1 MLYRTDPVFHAR
13 SKTASKAEAEAAADA
28 AAAVDQRDG
37 LEGVRAAY
45 DALHAASAALPPGE
59 RPIAYLAE
67 ECACVK
73 REGGFVFRFDR
84 RRFQKRGHQNGGG
97 MRGGELPATEVR
109 PPLDRGAFNF
119 LRVAPAECL
128 GVVALLAQGGESTY
142 RLVVN
147 KWPIYRRH
155 VLLVSDELRPQVLR
169 RADLGAAAAFMRRP
183 LKNRLPCL
191 FFNSW
196 SAGASVNHFHFQAAD
211 QRLPIMDCEVVA
223 VAAAVAAAAAG
234 GQHPSSAAAA
244 SSALQLRGFPAHHAV
259 VRLLPGAVGA
269 AAAPEEG
276 RGEGGGED
284 LGAAFT
290 DTAVEQL
297 WRLVSAMQASNQP
310 HNAFF
315 FGGLAVL
322 VPRSRDPRRR
332 GRFHRGCG
340 GVDFGCN
347 EFGGWFTAF
356 TEDAFEQYDAGA
368 AAAAMQECSEAIV
381 VADARL

>member
-1 MLYRTDPVFHAR
+1 MR
-13 SKTASKAEAEAAADA
+13 SKTATKAEKAAAADA
-28 AAAVDQRDG
+28 AAAVGRRDG

-45 DALHAASAALPPGE
+45 DALHAASVALPPGE

-73 REGGFVFRFDR
+73 REGGFVFRLDH
-84 RRFQKRGHQNGGG
+84 RRFQKRGHQNGNGG

-109 PPLDRGAFNF
+109 PPLDRAAFNF
-119 LRVAPAECL
+119 LKVDPAECL
-128 GVVALLAQGGESTY
+128 GTVTLAQGGAY

-169 RADLGAAAAFMRRP
+169 RADLAAAAAFMRRP
-183 LKNRLPCL
+183 AALPCL

-223 VAAAVAAAAAG
+223 A
-234 GQHPSSAAAA
+234 AAAA

-259 VRLLPGAVGA
+259 VRMLPGAVGA
-269 AAAPEEG
+269 AAAPAEE
-276 RGEGGGED
+276 EGGGEGVCEEM
-284 LGAAFT
+284 GAAFT
-290 DTAVEQL
+290 DAAVEQL
-297 WRLVSAMQASNQP
+297 WRLVRAMHASDQP

-356 TEDAFEQYDAGA
+356 TEDAFEQYDAVA

-381 VADARL
+381 VAGARL